1 MSVATSAGEV
11 LDFWFGTATDDA
23 GIVADKSAM
32 WFVRDAAVDAE
43 IRTRFGALREA
54 AIRGELDAWATE
66 PRAQLARIVLIDQF
80 SRNLFRGD
88 PHAFAHDALARA
100 WTDATLGDGGER
112 RLRLIERVFLYL
124 PLEHSEALADQ
135 QRSVALFTALRDE
148 APPAL
153 HNTFANYLDYAVRHH
168 DVVARFGRF
177 PHRNAVLGRVSSAE
191 EAAFLTQPG
200 SSF

>member
-11 LDFWFGTATDDA
+11 IDFWFGTAADDA

-43 IRTRFGALREA
+43 IGTRFGALREA
-54 AIRGELDAWATE
+54 AIRGELDTWASE
-66 PRAQLARIVLIDQF
+66 PRAQLARILLIDQF

-88 PHAFAHDALARA
+88 RRAFAHDALARA
-100 WTDATLGDGGER
+100 WTDASLAEGGER

-153 HNTFANYLDYAVRHH
+153 RDTFANYLDYAVRHH

-177 PHRNAVLGRVSSAE
+177 PHRNAVLGRTSSAE